1 MDRAAGRRPNHIGGV
16 ILSGACDFLRHM
28 RNRQSPE
35 RRREVEPAKNVS
47 FMRARCAKAA
57 KSRSAERSLLKSEPI
72 RTQAGA
78 RPSAS
83 IWCEACGLGFKQTK
97 DRPKGSLHPTS
108 HDVCRDKARLLRV
121 TGDPISR
128 RAPSRNPQPR
138 APEPIGQKAQPA
150 ADCVSPEAADGIAKD
165 DLARK
170 KRRRPARNIVSRRR
184 QFLASKSAWLGGK
197 PEVAQQVAA
206 NSRRWWQQRHT
217 P

>member
-1 MDRAAGRRPNHIGGV
+1 
-16 ILSGACDFLRHM
+16 M
-28 RNRQSPE
+28 R
-35 RRREVEPAKNVS
+35 V
-47 FMRARCAKAA
+47 RCAKAA

-83 IWCEACGLGFKQTK
+83 ILCEACGLRFNQTK

-150 ADCVSPEAADGIAKD
+150 ADCVSPEAADGIAK
-165 DLARK
+165 RSSSQK
-170 KRRRPARNIVSRRR
+170 TTPSGSNIVSRRR

-217 P
+217 PQRRADLELGGPTASARF